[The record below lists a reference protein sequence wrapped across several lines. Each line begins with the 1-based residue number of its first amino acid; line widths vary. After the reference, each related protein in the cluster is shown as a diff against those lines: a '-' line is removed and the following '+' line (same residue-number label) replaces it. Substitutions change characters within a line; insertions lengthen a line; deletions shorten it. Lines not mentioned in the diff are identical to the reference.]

1 MVLYYFGMF
10 LPIIIGASIHVLLF
24 AYYYPLFDDRT
35 NKEKI
40 LAYLFALFDPS
51 RGILEKVAVGLI
63 LVGVFLVLYSS

>member
-1 MVLYYFGMF
+1 MILYFGMF
-10 LPIIIGASIHVLLF
+10 LSILIGILIHVLLF
-24 AYYYPLFDDRT
+24 VYYYPLFDDRT